1 MTMSRSEQTKKAIL
15 DAAERLFVT
24 KGHEGASMREI
35 TQLANVNLAAVNYHF
50 GSKDELIIAVMKRRL
65 GAVNAERLRLLDELE
80 EQAQGQAL
88 KPSHIVN
95 AFFGSLLSFA
105 DTEDPDGGIFLR
117 LLEQTMLNPSAFIA
131 AVVAKENATV
141 LQRYKHALFKSL
153 ADVPQEE
160 ILWRLQFMLGATSYA
175 LHGIQSL
182 IQATE
187 HDGFK
192 QDDSS
197 LQQHYDS
204 KLKPRLLSFILGGLR
219 APLPEFD

>member
-15 DAAERLFVT
+15 DAAERLFVN
-24 KGHEGASMREI
+24 KGHEGSSMREI

-65 GAVNAERLRLLDELE
+65 GSINAERLRQLDELE
-80 EQAQGQAL
+80 AEAAGDPL

-105 DTEDPDGGIFLR
+105 DTDDPEGGIFLR

-141 LQRYKHALFKSL
+141 VHRYKEALYKSL
-153 ADVPQEE
+153 PDVPKIE

-175 LHGIQSL
+175 LHGIRTL
-182 IQATE
+182 IHAT
-187 HDGFK
+187 D
-192 QDDSS
+192 QDE
-197 LQQHYDS
+197 LGEEYDLETQYDNQ
-204 KLKPRLLSFILGGLR
+204 LKPRLLSFILGGLR
-219 APLPEFD
+219 APLPEFN

>member
-1 MTMSRSEQTKKAIL
+1 MTMSRSELTKKAIL
-15 DAAERLFVT
+15 DAAERLFVN

-35 TQLANVNLAAVNYHF
+35 TQLAKVNLAAVNYHF

-80 EQAQGQAL
+80 AQTEGGPL

-105 DTEDPDGGIFLR
+105 DTEDPEGGIFLR

-141 LQRYKHALFKSL
+141 LHRYKEALFKSL
-153 ADVPQEE
+153 PDVPKIE

-175 LHGIQSL
+175 LHGIRAL
-182 IQATE
+182 IQATDQE
-187 HDGFK
+187 ALSEEYNLEM
-192 QDDSS
+192 Q
-197 LQQHYDS
+197 YDHQ
-204 KLKPRLLSFILGGLR
+204 LKPRLLSFILGGLR
-219 APLPEFD
+219 APLPEYN

>member
-15 DAAERLFVT
+15 DAAERLFVN
-24 KGHEGASMREI
+24 KGHEGSSMREI

-65 GAVNAERLRLLDELE
+65 GSINAERLRQLDELE
-80 EQAQGQAL
+80 AEAAGAPL

-105 DTEDPDGGIFLR
+105 DSDDTEGGIFLR

-141 LQRYKHALFKSL
+141 VHRYKEALYKSL
-153 ADVPQEE
+153 PDVPKIE

-175 LHGIQSL
+175 LHGIRTL
-182 IQATE
+182 IQAT
-187 HDGFK
+187 D
-192 QDDSS
+192 QDE
-197 LQQHYDS
+197 LGAEYDLETQFDNQ
-204 KLKPRLLSFILGGLR
+204 LKPRLLSFILGGLR
-219 APLPEFD
+219 APLPEFN